1 MQRLILGIA
10 IVLGVVLS
18 SGASF
23 AQSPGCSGLIIN
35 NNASGWVIAPSD
47 ETCNHGYVASSSLT
61 QIVLEISG
69 FYGPD
74 CRIGFTNSST
84 GALSIVEFQEDYCAF
99 EAGNITVK
107 SLQGPVPQYTKTTG
121 SYPNTPGAVTI
132 TGFQ

>member
-1 MQRLILGIA
+1 MQRLILGSA

-23 AQSPGCSGLIIN
+23 AQQPGCSGLIIN
-35 NNASGWVIAPSD
+35 NNASGWVVAPSD
-47 ETCNHGYVASSSLT
+47 ETCTHGFVASSSPT
-61 QIVLEISG
+61 QLVLEISG
-69 FYGPD
+69 FYGPN

-84 GALSIVEFQEDYCAF
+84 GALSIVDFQEDYCAL
-99 EAGNITVK
+99 EAGNITVT

-121 SYPNTPGAVTI
+121 SYPSTPGTVTI